1 MVTKEKFAEQCQQM
15 IEQLNI
21 LPKDL
26 ANYYE
31 QYRIQKRLYLL

>member
-1 MVTKEKFAEQCQQM
+1 M

-31 QYRIQKRLYLL
+31 QYRILKKDYIYYKDLKDKIG